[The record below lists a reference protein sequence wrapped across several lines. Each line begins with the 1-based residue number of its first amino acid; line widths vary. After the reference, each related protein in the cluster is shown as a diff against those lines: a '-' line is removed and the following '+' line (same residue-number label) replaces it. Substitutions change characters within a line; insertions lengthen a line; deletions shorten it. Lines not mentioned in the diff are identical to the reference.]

1 MENLCWT
8 GQRSGRRAC
17 CLKPLLVASPK
28 WNFSKACKMHLS
40 VPPLDLPV
48 AFGATAPQ
56 ALKTLGSILGEKS
69 NALQGG
75 GVNWIFFRPSCAHKS
90 SPVRCLPLSKTAATG
105 TFSSRLNLELR
116 YFPFRETGTPGS
128 SFSADCAFGHAAF
141 CVHFPGLQ
149 MSRHYQV
156 FSTWSLSHP
165 PCHVLDTTKLPA
177 TVKLPGSPPT
187 KYIGQHQQRIGF
199 QVSNLHQWRPRLT
212 RIIM

>member
-56 ALKTLGSILGEKS
+56 ALKNPWQHPGREIKCSARGGRELNFLSSKLRAQVKS
-69 NALQGG
+69 
-75 GVNWIFFRPSCAHKS
+75 C
-90 SPVRCLPLSKTAATG
+90 PLSTLEQNCCHRHVFFT
-105 TFSSRLNLELR
+105 LEL
-116 YFPFRETGTPGS
+116 GTSVLSISRNRDPGS